1 MGEDDVK
8 MNSLRKIKGKV
19 HLISL
24 GCDKNLSDSE
34 KTLGL
39 LIDEGYEYTDD
50 PETADIIV
58 VNTCC
63 FIKDAKTESV
73 ETLINMAD
81 LKEAKRR
88 EGKPLP
94 VLIVM
99 GCMAERYKDEITET
113 LPEVDVLIGT
123 NSWQDIIASLNS
135 FTLSGEKTDDFKPIS
150 DNEFIKHPVKRRLI
164 TAGGHYSYLKIA
176 EGCGKN
182 CTYCIIPKLKGR
194 FRSVPMEDL
203 IEEAEGLAAEGVKEL
218 ILVAQ
223 ETTIYGTDLYGK
235 KMLPELLKKLN
246 DIEGIEWIRLL
257 YCYPE
262 EITDELVEAIKTLPK
277 VCHYIDMPIQHAS
290 DHILKRM
297 ARATT
302 HDEITARIAFIREQ
316 IPDIIIRTTL
326 ISGFPGETERDHE
339 ILKEF
344 VSEMAF
350 DRLGDFEYSREEGT
364 KAAAFSHQVSARLK
378 AERRSEI
385 MELQHDVVVKKAE
398 SRIGSIY
405 RVMIEGRLTED
416 ADSKVTDAEGIKA
429 AHESDTNANVSDAK
443 ASGSNPGNIY
453 VGRTYMDAPD
463 VDGLIYI
470 DTGSRQFMT
479 GDMVN
484 AIVTGVNEYDL
495 IGRLI

>member
-1 MGEDDVK
+1 MMHK
-8 MNSLRKIKGKV
+8 SKGKV

-24 GCDKNLSDSE
+24 GCDKNLADSE

-39 LIDEGYEYTDD
+39 LIDEGYEYTDAA
-50 PETADIIV
+50 EEADVIV

-81 LKEAKRR
+81 LKAAKRQA
-88 EGKPLP
+88 GAKSP

-99 GCMAERYKDEITET
+99 GCMAERYKDEITNT

-123 NSWQDIIASLNS
+123 NSWQDIIASLNG
-135 FTLSGEKTDDFKPIS
+135 FMQSGEKTDDFKPIS

-194 FRSVPMEDL
+194 FRSVPMDDL
-203 IEEAEGLAAEGVKEL
+203 IEEAKGLAAEGVKEL

-223 ETTIYGTDLYGK
+223 ETTIYGTDLTGK
-235 KMLPELLKKLN
+235 KQLPELLRRLN

-297 ARATT
+297 ARATS
-302 HDEITARIAFIREQ
+302 HDEIINRIAYIREQ
-316 IPDIIIRTTL
+316 IPDIVIRTTL
-326 ISGFPGETERDHE
+326 ISGFPGETAKDHE

-364 KAAAFSHQVSARLK
+364 KAAEFSHQVSALNK
-378 AERRSEI
+378 QLRRNEI
-385 MELQHDVVVKKAE
+385 MELQHDVAVAKAE
-398 SRIGSIY
+398 SHIGNIY
-405 RVMIEGRLTED
+405 KVMIEGRLTDEAKELTGD
-416 ADSKVTDAEGIKA
+416 
-429 AHESDTNANVSDAK
+429 DTK
-443 ASGSNPGNIY
+443 GNIY

-479 GDMVN
+479 GDMVD
-484 AIVTGVNEYDL
+484 AVVTGVNEYDL
-495 IGRLI
+495 IGELLPERRQA

>member
-1 MGEDDVK
+1 MMHK
-8 MNSLRKIKGKV
+8 SKGRV

-24 GCDKNLSDSE
+24 GCDKNLADSE

-39 LIDEGYEYTDD
+39 LIDDGYEYTD
-50 PETADIIV
+50 EADKADVIV

-73 ETLINMAD
+73 ETLISMAD
-81 LKEAKRR
+81 LKATRTEAG
-88 EGKPLP
+88 EKPP

-123 NSWQDIIASLNS
+123 NSWQDIIASLNG
-135 FTLSGEKTDDFKPIS
+135 FMHSGEKTDDFKPIS
-150 DNEFIKHPVKRRLI
+150 DNEFIKKPVRKRLI

-182 CTYCIIPKLKGR
+182 CTYCIIPSLKGR

-203 IEEAEGLAAEGVKEL
+203 IEEAKGLAAEGVKEL

-223 ETTIYGTDLYGK
+223 ETSIYGTDLYGK
-235 KMLPELLKKLN
+235 KCLPELLAKLN

-262 EITDELVEAIKTLPK
+262 EITDELVEAIRALPK

-290 DHILKRM
+290 DHILRRM
-297 ARATT
+297 ARATS
-302 HDEITARIAFIREQ
+302 HDEIIKRIAYIREQ

-326 ISGFPGETERDHE
+326 ISGFPGETDRDHE

-344 VSEMAF
+344 VGEMAF

-364 KAAAFSHQVSARLK
+364 KAASFSHQVSAKLK
-378 AERRSEI
+378 QQRRNEI
-385 MELQHDVVVKKAE
+385 MELQHELALTKAR
-398 SRIGSIY
+398 SRIGNIY
-405 RVMIEGRLTED
+405 KVMIEGRLTED
-416 ADSKVTDAEGIKA
+416 ALDYMQNSI
-429 AHESDTNANVSDAK
+429 H
-443 ASGSNPGNIY
+443 GNIY

-479 GDMVN
+479 GDMVE
-484 AIVTGVNEYDL
+484 ARVIDVNEYDL
-495 IGRLI
+495 IGELISEQREA

>member
-1 MGEDDVK
+1 MR
-8 MNSLRKIKGKV
+8 MRTQMQNKGRKV

-24 GCDKNLSDSE
+24 GCDKNLADSE

-39 LIDEGYEYTDD
+39 LINEGFEYTDD
-50 PETADIIV
+50 PKQADVIV

-81 LKEAKRR
+81 LKAERR
-88 EGKPLP
+88 EKGVKAP
-94 VLIVM
+94 VLVVM
-99 GCMAERYKDEITET
+99 GCMAERYKDEITDT

-123 NSWQDIIASLNS
+123 NSWQDIAETLGS
-135 FTLSGEKTDDFKPIS
+135 FEQSGDKVEDFKPIS
-150 DNEFIKHPVKRRLI
+150 DNEFVKHPVKRRLI

-194 FRSVPMEDL
+194 FRSVPMDDL
-203 IEEAEGLAAEGVKEL
+203 IDEAKQLAEAGVREL

-223 ETTIYGTDLYGK
+223 ETTIYGTDLYGR
-235 KMLPELLKKLN
+235 KMLPELLKRLN
-246 DIEGIEWIRLL
+246 DIDGIEWIRLL

-262 EITDELVEAIKTLPK
+262 EITDELVEAIRTLPK

-290 DHILKRM
+290 DHILRRM

-302 HDEITARIAFIREQ
+302 HDEIIGRIAYIREQ
-316 IPDIIIRTTL
+316 IPDIVLRTTL

-344 VSEMAF
+344 VRETAF

-364 KAAAFSHQVSARLK
+364 KAAGYSHQVSARNK
-378 AERRSEI
+378 KQRRDEI
-385 MELQHDVVVKKAE
+385 MELQHDIAAAKAK
-398 SRIGSIY
+398 SHIGGIY

-416 ADSKVTDAEGIKA
+416 AEGY
-429 AHESDTNANVSDAK
+429 HDGD
-443 ASGSNPGNIY
+443 GYIY

-479 GDMVN
+479 GDMVE
-484 AIVTGVNEYDL
+484 AKVTGVHEYDL
-495 IGRLI
+495 IGELV

>member
-1 MGEDDVK
+1 MQSK
-8 MNSLRKIKGKV
+8 SKKV

-24 GCDKNLSDSE
+24 GCDKNLADSE

-39 LIDEGYEYTDD
+39 LINEGYEYTDD
-50 PETADIIV
+50 PKQADVIV

-73 ETLINMAD
+73 ETLIDMAD
-81 LKEAKRR
+81 LKAERR
-88 EGKPLP
+88 EKGAKPP
-94 VLIVM
+94 VLVVM
-99 GCMAERYKDEITET
+99 GCMAERYKDEITDT

-123 NSWQDIIASLNS
+123 NSWQDIAETLTS
-135 FTLSGEKTDDFKPIS
+135 FEQSGDKTDSFKPIS
-150 DNEFIKHPVKRRLI
+150 DNEFVKHPVKRRLI

-182 CTYCIIPKLKGR
+182 CTYCIIPKLKGS

-203 IEEAEGLAAEGVKEL
+203 IDEAEQLAEAGVKEL

-223 ETTIYGTDLYGK
+223 ETTIYGTDLYGR
-235 KMLPELLKKLN
+235 KMLPELLKRLN
-246 DIEGIEWIRLL
+246 DIDGIEWIRLL

-262 EITDELVEAIKTLPK
+262 EITEELVEAIRTLPK

-290 DHILKRM
+290 DHILRRM

-302 HDEITARIAFIREQ
+302 HDEIIGRIAYIREQ
-316 IPDIIIRTTL
+316 IPDIVLRTTL

-344 VSEMAF
+344 VRETAF

-364 KAAAFSHQVSARLK
+364 KAAGYSHQVSARNK
-378 AERRSEI
+378 KQRRDEI
-385 MELQHDVVVKKAE
+385 MELQHDIAAAKAE
-398 SRIGSIY
+398 SHIGSTY

-416 ADSKVTDAEGIKA
+416 AEGFG
-429 AHESDTNANVSDAK
+429 DGD
-443 ASGSNPGNIY
+443 GNIY

-479 GDMVN
+479 GDMVD
-484 AIVTGVNEYDL
+484 AVVTGVHEYDL
-495 IGRLI
+495 IGELV

>member
-1 MGEDDVK
+1 MMHK
-8 MNSLRKIKGKV
+8 SKGKV

-24 GCDKNLSDSE
+24 GCDKNLADSE

-39 LIDEGYEYTDD
+39 LIDEGYEYTDAA
-50 PETADIIV
+50 EEADVIV

-81 LKEAKRR
+81 LKEAKRQA
-88 EGKPLP
+88 GAKSP

-99 GCMAERYKDEITET
+99 GCMAERYKDEITST

-123 NSWQDIIASLNS
+123 NSWQDIIASLNG
-135 FTLSGEKTDDFKPIS
+135 FMQSGEKTDDFKPIS

-194 FRSVPMEDL
+194 FRSVPMDDL
-203 IEEAEGLAAEGVKEL
+203 IEEARGLAAEGVKEL

-223 ETTIYGTDLYGK
+223 ETTIYGTDLTGK
-235 KMLPELLKKLN
+235 KQLPELLRRLN

-297 ARATT
+297 ARATS
-302 HDEITARIAFIREQ
+302 HDEIINHIAYIREQ
-316 IPDIIIRTTL
+316 IPDIVIRTTL
-326 ISGFPGETERDHE
+326 ISGFSGETVKDHE

-344 VSEMAF
+344 VGEMAF

-364 KAAAFSHQVSARLK
+364 KAAEFSHQVSALNK
-378 AERRSEI
+378 QLRRNEI
-385 MELQHDVVVKKAE
+385 MELQHDVAVAKAQ
-398 SRIGSIY
+398 SRIGNTY
-405 RVMIEGRLTED
+405 RVMIEGRLTDEAKEQNGD
-416 ADSKVTDAEGIKA
+416 ADK
-429 AHESDTNANVSDAK
+429 
-443 ASGSNPGNIY
+443 GNIY

-470 DTGSRQFMT
+470 ATGSRQFMT

-484 AIVTGVNEYDL
+484 AVVTGVNEYDL
-495 IGRLI
+495 IGELLSERSQA

>member
-1 MGEDDVK
+1 MYSE
-8 MNSLRKIKGKV
+8 IKRQMQNKTGKV

-24 GCDKNLSDSE
+24 GCDKNLADSE

-50 PETADIIV
+50 AASADVIV

-81 LKEAKRR
+81 LKAARKEMGQR
-88 EGKPLP
+88 PP
-94 VLIVM
+94 VLVVM
-99 GCMAERYKDEITET
+99 GCMAEHYKDEITET

-123 NSWQDIIASLNS
+123 NSWQDISEALHK
-135 FTLSGEKTDDFKPIS
+135 FRESGDKTDDFKPIS
-150 DNEFIKHPVKRRLI
+150 DNEFIRRPVKRRFI

-203 IEEAEGLAAEGVKEL
+203 IEEAQSLAESGVKEL

-223 ETTIYGTDLYGK
+223 ETTIYGTDLYGR
-235 KMLPELLKKLN
+235 KMLPELLARLN

-262 EITDELVEAIKTLPK
+262 EITDELVQAIKTLPK

-290 DHILKRM
+290 DHILRRM

-302 HDEITARIAFIREQ
+302 HDEIVQRIAYIREQ
-316 IPDIIIRTTL
+316 IPDIVLRTTL
-326 ISGFPGETERDHE
+326 ISGFPGETEKDHE

-344 VSEMAF
+344 VRETGF

-364 KAAAFSHQVSARLK
+364 KAAGFSHQVSARNK
-378 AERRSEI
+378 KIRRDEI
-385 MELQHDVVVKKAE
+385 MELQHEKVLEKAA
-398 SRIGSIY
+398 SRIGQVY
-405 RVMIEGRLTED
+405 KVMIEGRLTD
-416 ADSKVTDAEGIKA
+416 DAEA
-429 AHESDTNANVSDAK
+429 YN
-443 ASGSNPGNIY
+443 GSENSGNIY

-470 DTGSRQFMT
+470 DAGSRQFMT
-479 GDMVN
+479 GDM
-484 AIVTGVNEYDL
+484 AEARVTGVNEYDL
-495 IGRLI
+495 LGELI

>member
-1 MGEDDVK
+1 MTEPSEYSETRMRTQMQSK
-8 MNSLRKIKGKV
+8 TKKV

-24 GCDKNLSDSE
+24 GCDKNLADSE

-39 LIDEGYEYTDD
+39 LINEGYEYTDD
-50 PETADIIV
+50 PKQADVIV

-81 LKEAKRR
+81 LKAERRDKGAK
-88 EGKPLP
+88 PP
-94 VLIVM
+94 VLVVM
-99 GCMAERYKDEITET
+99 GCMAERYKDEITDT

-123 NSWQDIIASLNS
+123 NSWQDIAETLAS
-135 FTLSGEKTDDFKPIS
+135 FERSGDKTDNFKPIS
-150 DNEFIKHPVKRRLI
+150 DNEFVKHPVKRRLI

-176 EGCGKN
+176 EGCGKS

-194 FRSVPMEDL
+194 FRSVPMDDL
-203 IEEAEGLAAEGVKEL
+203 IDEARQLAEAGVKEL

-223 ETTIYGTDLYGK
+223 ETTIYGTDLYGR
-235 KMLPELLKKLN
+235 KMLPELLKRLN
-246 DIEGIEWIRLL
+246 DIDGIEWIRLL

-262 EITDELVEAIKTLPK
+262 EITEELVEAIRTLPK

-290 DHILKRM
+290 DHILRRM

-302 HDEITARIAFIREQ
+302 HDEIIGRIAYIREQ
-316 IPDIIIRTTL
+316 IPDIVLRTTL

-344 VSEMAF
+344 VRETVF

-364 KAAAFSHQVSARLK
+364 KAAGYSHQVSARNK
-378 AERRSEI
+378 KQRRDEI
-385 MELQHDVVVKKAE
+385 MELQHDIAAAKAE
-398 SRIGSIY
+398 SHIGSTY

-416 ADSKVTDAEGIKA
+416 AEGYNDTD
-429 AHESDTNANVSDAK
+429 
-443 ASGSNPGNIY
+443 GNIY

-463 VDGLIYI
+463 VDGMIYI

-479 GDMVN
+479 GDMVD
-484 AIVTGVNEYDL
+484 AVVTGVHEYDL
-495 IGRLI
+495 IGELV

>member
-1 MGEDDVK
+1 MQ
-8 MNSLRKIKGKV
+8 NNKGKV

-50 PETADIIV
+50 AAEADVIV

-73 ETLINMAD
+73 ETLIQMAD
-81 LKEAKRR
+81 LKDAKR
-88 EGKPLP
+88 EAGAKPP

-99 GCMAERYKDEITET
+99 GCMAERYKDEITNT

-123 NSWQDIIASLNS
+123 NSWQDIIGTLNS
-135 FTLSGEKTDDFKPIS
+135 FTASGEKTDDFKPIS

-203 IEEAEGLAAEGVKEL
+203 IEEAEDLAAEGVKEL

-223 ETTIYGTDLYGK
+223 ETTIYGTDLYGR
-235 KMLPELLKKLN
+235 KMLPELLRRLN

-297 ARATT
+297 ARAAT
-302 HDEITARIAFIREQ
+302 HDELIERIRYIREQ

-326 ISGFPGETERDHE
+326 ISGFPGETDRDHE

-344 VSEMAF
+344 VAEMAF
-350 DRLGDFEYSREEGT
+350 DRLGDFEYSKEEGT
-364 KAAAFSHQVSARLK
+364 KAAAFSHQVSAKTKQL
-378 AERRSEI
+378 RRNEI
-385 MELQHDVVVKKAE
+385 MELQHDIAVSKAN
-398 SRIGSIY
+398 SRIGNIY
-405 RVMIEGRLTED
+405 RVIIEGRLTDEAED
-416 ADSKVTDAEGIKA
+416 ADKYDSDA
-429 AHESDTNANVSDAK
+429 AH
-443 ASGSNPGNIY
+443 GNIY

-463 VDGLIYI
+463 VDGLIYV

-484 AIVTGVNEYDL
+484 VRVSNVNEYDL
-495 IGRLI
+495 IGELV